1 MKSIKNTVGLCHY
14 IINKRVKNNIKA
26 VDMTAG
32 NGHDSKFILDYK
44 KPSKLYAFD
53 IQKTAKKESLKL
65 VGDRDNFT
73 FILDNHKN
81 IEKYIKEPIDLF
93 IFNLGYLPKGDK
105 SITTNYRDVISAL
118 KSSLKLLNDGG
129 LIIICLYPGHKE
141 GRLESIHIEDFLKD
155 ICQKSYQVIKYD
167 FFNQINNPPY
177 LMTIRKI

>member
-1 MKSIKNTVGLCHY
+1 MKSIKNTVALSHY
-14 IINKRVKNNIKA
+14 IIKNRTKDKIKA

-32 NGHDSKFILDYK
+32 NGHDCKFIMDTKNPK
-44 KPSKLYAFD
+44 KLFAFD
-53 IQKTAKKESLKL
+53 IQKKAKDETLKL
-65 VGDRDNFT
+65 VGNKDNFS

-93 IFNLGYLPKGDK
+93 IFNLGYLPKADK
-105 SITTNYRDVISAL
+105 SLTTNYKDVIKAL
-118 KSSLKLLNDGG
+118 KSCLKLLNDDG

-141 GRLESIHIEDFLKD
+141 GRLESIHIEDFLKNL
-155 ICQKSYQVIKYD
+155 CQKSYQVIKYD